1 MSRKL
6 KIQIFGTAFIFPLIA
21 VTYWLAADPPSLWI
35 LPLTAAGLLFSIG
48 TIIYRHRAGHF
59 DK

>member
-6 KIQIFGTAFIFPLIA
+6 KIQIFGAAIIFPLIA
-21 VTYWLAADPPSLWI
+21 VMYWLAADPPSLWI
-35 LPLTAAGLLFSIG
+35 LPLSGAGLLLGIG
-48 TIIYRHRAGHF
+48 TILYRYRAGHF